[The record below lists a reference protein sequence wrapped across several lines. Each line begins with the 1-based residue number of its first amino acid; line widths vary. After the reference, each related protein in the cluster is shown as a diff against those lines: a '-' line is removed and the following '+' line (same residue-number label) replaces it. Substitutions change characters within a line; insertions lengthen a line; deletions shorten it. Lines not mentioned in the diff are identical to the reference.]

1 MTSKHIDKLLG
12 GMEMFKKWANGLLAI
27 AILLAVGL
35 TSVPQ
40 GTVEAA
46 SKKTEIIVSAAASL
60 QDSLDKIAVLY
71 EKQHPDIDLVFNY
84 GASGTLQKQIEQ
96 GAPADLFFSAGDKQM
111 NALVDAGLI
120 TDHKMLLKNQLVLVV
135 PSDSKTKITTITQLT
150 DKSFKKVAV
159 GQPESVPAG
168 QYAQQSLTTKK
179 VWDTL
184 QSKLIF
190 AKDVRAVLSYVETG
204 NADAGFV
211 YKTDALTSKK
221 VKIAL
226 TISPYAHKA
235 INYPAGVVKDT
246 KNLEAAKAFYSYVQ
260 TKTASDIFT
269 SYGFLLP

>member
-1 MTSKHIDKLLG
+1 
-12 GMEMFKKWANGLLAI
+12 MFKKLA
-27 AILLAVGL
+27 LVVMTVMLAVGL
-35 TSVPQ
+35 SAIPERQ
-40 GTVEAA
+40 AEAA
-46 SKKTEIIVSAAASL
+46 KKKTEIIVSAAASL

-111 NALVDAGLI
+111 TALVDGKLI
-120 TDHKMLLKNQLVLVV
+120 SDHTELLKNWLVLIV
-135 PSDSKTKITTITQLT
+135 PSDSKAKITTITQLT
-150 DKSFKKVAV
+150 DKTFKKVAV

-168 QYAQQSLTTKK
+168 QYAQQSLTAKN

-184 QSKLIF
+184 QNKLVF
-190 AKDVRAVLSYVETG
+190 AKDVRQVLSYVETG

-226 TISPYAHKA
+226 TVGAQVHKA
-235 INYPAGVVKDT
+235 INYPVGIVKDS
-246 KNLEAAKAFYSYVQ
+246 KHQAEAKAFYNYVQ
-260 TKTASDIFT
+260 TKAASDIFT
-269 SYGFLLP
+269 GYGFQLAK

>member
-1 MTSKHIDKLLG
+1 MLKRILHG
-12 GMEMFKKWANGLLAI
+12 VLATVVTVS
-27 AILLAVGL
+27 LAVGL
-35 TSVPQ
+35 SSTAGV
-40 GTVEAA
+40 GNVEAA

-111 NALVDAGLI
+111 DALVDGGLI
-120 TDHKMLLKNQLVLVV
+120 TDHKMLLKNQLVVVV
-135 PSDSKTKITTITQLT
+135 PSDSKVKMTTITELT
-150 DKSFKKVAV
+150 GAAFKKVAV

-168 QYAQQSLTTKK
+168 QYAQQSLTAKK

-184 QSKLIF
+184 QSKLVF
-190 AKDVRAVLSYVETG
+190 AKDVRQVLSYVETG
-204 NADAGFV
+204 NVDAGFV

-226 TISPYAHKA
+226 TVGAHVHKA
-235 INYPAGVVKDT
+235 INYPAGIVKDSDHQ
-246 KNLEAAKAFYSYVQ
+246 NEAKAFYSYLQ
-260 TKTASDIFT
+260 TKEVLDIFK

>member
-1 MTSKHIDKLLG
+1 
-12 GMEMFKKWANGLLAI
+12 MFKKWAMAAMAI
-27 AILLAVGL
+27 AILLTVGL
-35 TSVPQ
+35 S
-40 GTVEAA
+40 TVSEKQAEAA

-111 NALVDAGLI
+111 KALVDGGLVS
-120 TDHKMLLKNQLVLVV
+120 DNKELLKNQLVLVV
-135 PSDSKTKITTITQLT
+135 PSDSKTPITTITQLT
-150 DKSFKKVAV
+150 DKAFKKIAV

-168 QYAQQSLTTKK
+168 QYAQQSLTAKN

-184 QSKLIF
+184 QSKLVYG
-190 AKDVRAVLSYVETG
+190 KDVRAVLSYVETG

-211 YKTDALTSKK
+211 YKTDALTSSK

-226 TISPYAHKA
+226 TVGAHVHTA
-235 INYPAGVVKDT
+235 INYPVGIVKESDHQA
-246 KNLEAAKAFYSYVQ
+246 EAKAFYTYVQ
-260 TKTASDIFT
+260 TKEASSIFT
-269 SYGFLLP
+269 GFGFQLAN

>member
-1 MTSKHIDKLLG
+1 
-12 GMEMFKKWANGLLAI
+12 MEMFKKLGVVVMAV
-27 AILLAVGL
+27 LLAVAL
-35 TSVPQ
+35 SAVPEKQ
-40 GTVEAA
+40 VEAA
-46 SKKTEIIVSAAASL
+46 KKTEIIISAAASL

-111 NALVDAGLI
+111 KALVDGGLVSDN
-120 TDHKMLLKNQLVLVV
+120 TELLKNQLVLVV
-135 PSDSKTKITTITQLT
+135 PSDSKTSISTITQLT

-168 QYAQQSLTTKK
+168 QYAQQSLTAKN

-184 QSKLIF
+184 QSKLVF
-190 AKDVRAVLSYVETG
+190 AKDVRQVLSYVETG

-211 YKTDALTSKK
+211 YKTDALTSNK

-226 TISPYAHKA
+226 TVGAHVHKP
-235 INYPAGVVKDT
+235 INYPVGLVKES
-246 KNLEAAKAFYSYVQ
+246 KHQAEAKAFYSYVQ
-260 TKTASDIFT
+260 TKSANDVFT
-269 SYGFLLP
+269 SYGFKLAN

>member
-1 MTSKHIDKLLG
+1 
-12 GMEMFKKWANGLLAI
+12 MFKK
-27 AILLAVGL
+27 LAVGVM
-35 TSVPQ
+35 SVLLVSGLVAVFGGQ
-40 GTVEAA
+40 LEAA
-46 SKKTEIIVSAAASL
+46 TKKTEIIVSAAASL

-111 NALVDAGLI
+111 KALVDKGLI
-120 TDHKMLLKNQLVLVV
+120 SVSKELLKNQLVLVV
-135 PSDSKTKITTITQLT
+135 PSNSTARITTITQLT

-168 QYAQQSLTTKK
+168 QYAQQSLTAKR

-184 QSKLIF
+184 QSKLVF
-190 AKDVRAVLSYVETG
+190 AKDVRQVLSYVETG

-211 YKTDALTSKK
+211 YKTDALTSRK

-226 TISPYAHKA
+226 TVGANVHAA
-235 INYPAGVVKDT
+235 INYPAGVVKESDHLT
-246 KNLEAAKAFYSYVQ
+246 EAKAFYNYVQ
-260 TKTASDIFT
+260 TKEAGSIFT
-269 SYGFLLP
+269 GYGFTLAK

>member
-35 TSVPQ
+35 TSEPQ

-120 TDHKMLLKNQLVLVV
+120 ADHKMLLKNQLVLVV

>member
-1 MTSKHIDKLLG
+1 
-12 GMEMFKKWANGLLAI
+12 MFKKWATGLLAI

-40 GTVEAA
+40 GNVEAA
-46 SKKTEIIVSAAASL
+46 TKKTEIIVSAAASL

-120 TDHKMLLKNQLVLVV
+120 ADHKMLLKNQLVLVV
-135 PSDSKTKITTITQLT
+135 PSESKSKITTITQLT
-150 DKSFKKVAV
+150 DKTFKKVAV

-211 YKTDALTSKK
+211 YKTDALTSNK

-226 TISPYAHKA
+226 TIGSYAHKA

-246 KNLEAAKAFYSYVQ
+246 KNLSAAKAFYSYVQ